1 MCFYIVENRKI
12 KKQSNT
18 ESVIYKDTFMVNQQ
32 SDSERVIYKYRLFH
46 VESDTRVI
54 WAQRLLDVDFNL
66 MEIG

>member
-1 MCFYIVENRKI
+1 MCFYIVENRKK
-12 KKQSNT
+12 KKQSNS
-18 ESVIYKDTFMVNQQ
+18 ESVIYKDAFMVNQQ

-66 MEIG
+66 IERG